1 MPHVNILIDWVSEDC
16 AWRFCHYNSTICE
29 IIARAS
35 SVPFWT
41 KHLRKCVFVCVR
53 MMEWWRVCIFKQLLV
68 LVEMKRIGKAE
79 GHRQPLPT
87 HAQSHTHTHTPLT
100 SHSRRNLVT
109 WGAEQFRCSVG
120 GCSAAAATWQQ
131 NIWRMCHRKTMSHH
145 WDSVSF
151 SNNTL
156 HHWGMSCKGKENA
169 QYGWL

>member
-1 MPHVNILIDWVSEDC
+1 MKVLSLQLHYLWDNRQGFIC
-16 AWRFCHYNSTICE
+16 ALLNQTSQEMC
-29 IIARAS
+29 
-35 SVPFWT
+35 
-41 KHLRKCVFVCVR
+41 VCVCQNDGVVKGLHFQAAACPGR
-53 MMEWWRVCIFKQLLV
+53 NEADRKG
-68 LVEMKRIGKAE
+68 R
-79 GHRQPLPT
+79 R
-87 HAQSHTHTHTPLT
+87 AQTAPSHTRTEPHTHTPLT

-120 GCSAAAATWQQ
+120 GCSATAATWQQ

>member
-1 MPHVNILIDWVSEDC
+1 MKVLSLQLHYLWDNSQGFIC
-16 AWRFCHYNSTICE
+16 ALLNQTSQEMC
-29 IIARAS
+29 
-35 SVPFWT
+35 
-41 KHLRKCVFVCVR
+41 VCVCQNDGVVKGLHFQAAACPGR
-53 MMEWWRVCIFKQLLV
+53 NEADRKG
-68 LVEMKRIGKAE
+68 R
-79 GHRQPLPT
+79 R
-87 HAQSHTHTHTPLT
+87 AQTAPSHTRTEPHTHTPLT

-109 WGAEQFRCSVG
+109 WGVEQFRCSVG

>member
-1 MPHVNILIDWVSEDC
+1 MKVLSLQLHYLWDNRQGFIC
-16 AWRFCHYNSTICE
+16 ALLNQTSQEMC
-29 IIARAS
+29 
-35 SVPFWT
+35 
-41 KHLRKCVFVCVR
+41 VCVCQNDGVVKGLHFQAAACPGR
-53 MMEWWRVCIFKQLLV
+53 NEADRKG
-68 LVEMKRIGKAE
+68 R
-79 GHRQPLPT
+79 R
-87 HAQSHTHTHTPLT
+87 AQTAPSHTRTEPHTHTHTPLT